1 METTKSGKGFY
12 RYTFWDS
19 LQECELTEA
28 SVTDKSEPHIWFGRK
43 RSEHLMNLNQE
54 AVAELLP
61 YLQTFVKTGRIVEEE
76 S

>member
-1 METTKSGKGFY
+1 MEITKSGKGFY

-43 RSEHLMNLNQE
+43 RSEHLVNYPTAKAGVSRAN
-54 AVAELLP
+54 
-61 YLQTFVKTGRIVEEE
+61 I
-76 S
+76 